1 MFEEL
6 MMTDGE
12 QLSQPQFEVVVN
24 LQGQYSICPADE
36 PIPSGWRAVGRRAV
50 KSTCLAYL
58 DEIWTDLRPASLTFV
73 AMALPTPRGTP
84 GT

>member
-24 LQGQYSICPADE
+24 LEGHYSLCPADE
-36 PIPSGWRAVGRRAV
+36 TINSDWRAVGRRAM

-73 AMALPTPRGTP
+73 AMALPTPRWAP